1 MSLSVSTAS
10 ATDISTSASIETGKL
25 ILKLGV
31 THSLCLGPL
40 MGSCMEF
47 HLDNSLQF
55 KDLAATI

>member
-47 HLDNSLQF
+47 HL
-55 KDLAATI
+55 